1 MFYPTWLE
9 DGMELCTDTLNHLLT
24 DLPVYRLDNR
34 ADRESVEILAKELD
48 RIT

>member
-1 MFYPTWLE
+1 M
-9 DGMELCTDTLNHLLT
+9 TDTLNHLLT

-34 ADRESVEILAKELD
+34 ADEEAVHLLAAELD

>member
-9 DGMELCTDTLNHLLT
+9 DGMELCTDTLNLYVYLL
-24 DLPVYRLDNR
+24 VYRLDNR